1 MVLVVPC
8 VISGFL
14 RTVFG
19 VAVVKN
25 VKARFLFFC
34 VFFVWSDQF
43 KLVALFMI
51 LICGVFKAI
60 FFNTVVGF

>member
-19 VAVVKN
+19 VAVVEN
-25 VKARFLFFC
+25 VKERVLFFC
-34 VFFVWSDQF
+34 ILCVWSDQF
-43 KLVALFMI
+43 KFVALFMI
-51 LICGVFKAI
+51 LIYGVFKTV
-60 FFNTVVGF
+60 FF